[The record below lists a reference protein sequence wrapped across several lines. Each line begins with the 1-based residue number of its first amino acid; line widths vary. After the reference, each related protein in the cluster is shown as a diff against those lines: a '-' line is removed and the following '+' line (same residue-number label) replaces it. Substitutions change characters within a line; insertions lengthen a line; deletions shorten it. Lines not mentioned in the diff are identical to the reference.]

1 MVLGTES
8 HSNQIVIQLLDLNSA
23 MDYHIAG
30 QVSKGTANIEILPL
44 ATSTLKLK
52 RVWKQSIALT

>member
-1 MVLGTES
+1 MVSGTES
-8 HSNQIVIQLLDLNSA
+8 HSNQIVIRLLDLNSA

-30 QVSKGTANIEILPL
+30 LVSKGTANIEILPL
-44 ATSTLKLK
+44 VTSTLKLK